1 MGGMKLK
8 LHHLLFAFIVFT
20 LFTSVLR
27 NATALHRNTKFLD
40 QLKNE
45 YESEKLKNE
54 KLQLKYAKSSNPF
67 EIEKIV
73 RNKLGLVRPGE
84 ELIIIPTPSVSPS
97 PIQPR

>member
-1 MGGMKLK
+1 MKLK

-27 NATALHRNTKFLD
+27 NATALQRNTKFLD

-45 YESEKLKNE
+45 YESEKIKNE
-54 KLQLKYAKSSNPF
+54 KLKLKYAKSSHPF

-84 ELIIIPTPSVSPS
+84 ELIIIPTPSTTPD